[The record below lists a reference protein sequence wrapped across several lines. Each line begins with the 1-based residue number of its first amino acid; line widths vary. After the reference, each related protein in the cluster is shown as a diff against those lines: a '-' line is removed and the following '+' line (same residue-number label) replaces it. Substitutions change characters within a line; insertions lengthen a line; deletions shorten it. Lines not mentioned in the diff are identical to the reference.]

1 MLPKVKDELERME
14 TSYRKGGRFDR
25 VVLTHCCL
33 PKPNENVRIFGDF
46 IQLNKA
52 ILRENHPMPTIE
64 QTLGK
69 LVGAKVISKVDSNS
83 GFWQRKLKDNL
94 KLSTT
99 FISPWGRVFHLGF
112 LPLRNIFNRVCKEF

>member
-1 MLPKVKDELERME
+1 ME
-14 TSYRKGGRFDR
+14 TSYSPT
-25 VVLTHCCL
+25 VVL

-83 GFWQRKLKDNL
+83 GFWQWKLKDNL

-112 LPLRNIFNRVCKEF
+112 LPLRNIFKRVCKEF